1 MHAAGPL
8 AQATRDPKPLI
19 ALYYNRSGVLLA
31 GALRMEEFSAVEAL
45 SGGRQT
51 EKSIRRV
58 ENDDSR
64 SAAELQSDEKA
75 AVHAA
80 VVSYLR
86 FPPQAA
92 SADVAHSSQ
101 VGPQAVPPYI
111 FDPQYLK
118 KLCFSRR
125 GNPSINMQ
133 NGGTMTSLAWSPGRS
148 VTLRFQDRRLK
159 THRMDGR

>member
-1 MHAAGPL
+1 
-8 AQATRDPKPLI
+8 
-19 ALYYNRSGVLLA
+19 
-31 GALRMEEFSAVEAL
+31 MEEFSAVEAL

-101 VGPQAVPPYI
+101 VGRRQCLLTSVI
-111 FDPQYLK
+111 HRI
-118 KLCFSRR
+118 SR
-125 GNPSINMQ
+125 N
-133 NGGTMTSLAWSPGRS
+133 
-148 VTLRFQDRRLK
+148 
-159 THRMDGR
+159 